1 MAERRRAGSSAART
15 RAAATR
21 AGSTRAGSPGAESN
35 DAEPSRRRPGP
46 TDPRLTD
53 PRLTDSRSTDT
64 GSADTGSADPGQ
76 ALATPLTATQT
87 SRAVAHWRP
96 DDGVL
101 ALGVGLAAAGMG
113 AVLGLA
119 AERIA
124 VARVIRPAEELGE
137 PGDGRG
143 GPALGSLRGEAR
155 VVLSRE
161 VPLHVEVDP
170 ADEGAPELTVVLSH
184 GYALNLDSWHYQRL
198 ALRGRYR
205 LVFWDQRGHGRSG
218 TGPLGSSTID
228 QVGEDLG
235 AVIDAVAPDGPLVLL
250 GHSMGGMTVMSLAA
264 QRPEIFADRVL
275 AVGLLSTS
283 AGGLGGF
290 DLGLSG
296 IGRLGMKM
304 APVAARMLARQ
315 PNLVARGRRL
325 GSDLEGLLVRRYSFA
340 SPVPPQLITF
350 AARMIAQT
358 RMEVISDFLPTFSR
372 HDKRDALAVL
382 HGHEVLVMVGDSD
395 LITPAEQSADIVRL
409 LPGAEHVVVPGS
421 GHLLPLEHPD
431 LVSAHLDE
439 LLIAAESI
447 LRATSRPTRRANWG
461 RRTVTPIR
469 QRWPLRWSQR
479 ATDRGPDRSPDRS
492 TDHSTDKGSS

>member
-1 MAERRRAGSSAART
+1 MAERRRTGLARRVTSKVSRSSTPSPARPKKAKELKEPKELPT
-15 RAAATR
+15 KPTPLVP
-21 AGSTRAGSPGAESN
+21 T
-35 DAEPSRRRPGP
+35 EPSR
-46 TDPRLTD
+46 
-53 PRLTDSRSTDT
+53 S
-64 GSADTGSADPGQ
+64 
-76 ALATPLTATQT
+76 
-87 SRAVAHWRP
+87 VASWRP

-119 AERIA
+119 AERMA
-124 VARVIRPAEELGE
+124 VARVIRPAEVVDE

-143 GPALGSLRGEAR
+143 GPPLGSLRGEAR

-161 VPLHVEVDP
+161 VPLHVEVDEP
-170 ADEGAPELTVVLSH
+170 AAGAPEFTVVLSH

-198 ALRGRYR
+198 ALRGRCR

-264 QRPEIFADRVL
+264 QRPELFSERVL
-275 AVGLLSTS
+275 AVALISTS
-283 AGGLGGF
+283 AGGMGGF

-296 IGRLGMKM
+296 IGRLGMRI
-304 APVAARMLARQ
+304 APAAARVLARQ

-340 SPVPPQLITF
+340 SAVPPQLIAF
-350 AARMIAQT
+350 AARMINQT
-358 RMEVISDFLPTFSR
+358 RMEVISDFLPTFSK
-372 HDKRDALAVL
+372 HDKREALAIL
-382 HGHEVLVMVGDSD
+382 HGREVLVMVGDSD
-395 LITPAEQSADIVRL
+395 LITPAAQSEDIIRL
-409 LPGAEHVVVPGS
+409 LPEAEHVVVQQA

-431 LVSAHLDE
+431 LVNGHLDD
-439 LLIAAESI
+439 LLTDAETI
-447 LRATSRPTRRANWG
+447 MRAINRPARRRNWG
-461 RRTVTPIR
+461 RRTVTPVR
-469 QRWPLRWSQR
+469 PRRPRRWMHR
-479 ATDRGPDRSPDRS
+479 TEETERSPDRS
-492 TDHSTDKGSS
+492 TEKGSS

>member
-1 MAERRRAGSSAART
+1 MAERRRRKGATATKSA
-15 RAAATR
+15 
-21 AGSTRAGSPGAESN
+21 PVI
-35 DAEPSRRRPGP
+35 PPPVP
-46 TDPRLTD
+46 TPAV
-53 PRLTDSRSTDT
+53 PV
-64 GSADTGSADPGQ
+64 
-76 ALATPLTATQT
+76 PLTQT
-87 SRAVAHWRP
+87 GRASWRP

-124 VARVIRPAEELGE
+124 VARVIRPTDVADQ

-161 VPLHVEVDP
+161 VPLHVEVDEP
-170 ADEGAPELTVVLSH
+170 EGGGAPITVVFSH

-264 QRPEIFADRVL
+264 HRPELFAERVL
-275 AVGLLSTS
+275 AVALISTS
-283 AGGLGGF
+283 AGGMGGF

-296 IGRLGMKM
+296 IGRLGMRM
-304 APVAARMLARQ
+304 APAAARLLARQ

-340 SPVPPQLITF
+340 SPVPPQLISF
-350 AARMIAQT
+350 AARMINQT
-358 RMEVISDFLPTFSR
+358 RMEVISDFLPTFSK
-372 HDKRDALAVL
+372 HDKREALAVL
-382 HGHEVLVMVGDSD
+382 HGREVLVMVGDAD
-395 LITPAEQSADIVRL
+395 LITPAEQSDDIVRL
-409 LPGAEHVVVPGS
+409 LPEAEHVLVANA

-431 LVSAHLDE
+431 LVNGHLDD
-439 LLIAAESI
+439 LLTDAETL
-447 LRATSRPTRRANWG
+447 LRASSRPTRRRSWG
-461 RRTVTPIR
+461 RRTVTPVR
-469 QRWPLRWSQR
+469 PRWPHRR
-479 ATDRGPDRSPDRS
+479 AQRSPDRAIDRTTDRS
-492 TDHSTDKGSS
+492 TDRSTDKGST